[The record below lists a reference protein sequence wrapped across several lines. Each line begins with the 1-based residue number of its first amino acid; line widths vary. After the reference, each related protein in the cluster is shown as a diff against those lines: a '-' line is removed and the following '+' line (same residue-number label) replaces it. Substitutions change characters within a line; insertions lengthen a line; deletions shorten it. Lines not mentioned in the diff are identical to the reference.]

1 MFEPQALGEIDR
13 HRSAVRPDY
22 LRDGFGTRRPLAQ
35 ASETGK
41 RVFIYRDDSGASVVI
56 TFVCCC
62 CLLRKQI
69 YK

>member
-1 MFEPQALGEIDR
+1 MFEPQALGEIDS

-22 LRDGFGTRRPLAQ
+22 LRDGFGTRRPLAPGIRDRQ
-35 ASETGK
+35 

-56 TFVCCC
+56 TFVCRC
-62 CLLRKQI
+62 CLLRKKI